1 MRVSDLIRQLQ
12 GFQYSHGNRDLYVY
26 DKGLD
31 YYVSVD
37 RVILSPED
45 GLGLIDF
52 VYSSRLIEPYDDEYS
67 GDYFYD

>member
-12 GFQYSHGNRDLYVY
+12 GFQYSNGNRELYVY
-26 DKGLD
+26 DKRLD

-52 VYSSRLIEPYDDEYS
+52 VYSNRLVDPYDDNYS